1 MPVFVNDEQGTRKQV
16 QSEIASDNLERSGT
30 TIGANGNILSSVTGL
45 YIRAGSRVRVTFQ
58 IRKSAAAVAPLIG
71 FRINATVVCSTA
83 AVGAIAFGAG
93 ALAQS
98 GIVVIEF
105 YVGEANYLQTGS
117 IRAVLAQTAYGNP
130 LLYTT
135 RGLGLTADI
144 PTATI
149 TSLAVTADAVGAV
162 TVFTKNLKVYV

>member
-1 MPVFVNDEQGTRKQV
+1 MPVFVKDDQGTRRQV
-16 QSEIASDNLERSGT
+16 QALIANDNIERSGAA
-30 TIGANGNILSSVTGL
+30 IGADANILSSVSGIS
-45 YIRAGSRVRVTFQ
+45 IRAGSRVRVTFA

-83 AVGAIAFGAG
+83 AGGAVAFGAG

-98 GIVVIEF
+98 GIVIIEF
-105 YVGEANYLQTGS
+105 YVGEANYLQTGTL
-117 IRAVLAQTAYGNP
+117 RAVLAETAYGNP

-135 RGLGLTADI
+135 RGLGLTANI

-149 TSLAVTADAVGAV
+149 TSMAVTGDAVGAA
-162 TVFTKNLKVYV
+162 TVFSKNLKVYA